1 MLTVRG
7 EIHNRARAKQL
18 RDFSGLLF
26 GNITPTDIDG
36 LIEYHG
42 KGYIGIEMK
51 LTGASLGLGQKL
63 AFERLTDDLSRAG
76 KPTIYIIA
84 SHDSDD
90 PNEDID
96 VANAIVSEYRFKGKW
111 RTLQSRYTVRDL
123 AVLFI
128 EKILTKR
135 RVK

>member
-1 MLTVRG
+1 MQHKRG
-7 EIHNRARAKQL
+7 TIHSRARAKQL

-26 GNITPTDIDG
+26 GNITATDIDG

-42 KGYIGIEMK
+42 KGYIGIETK
-51 LTGASLGLGQKL
+51 LNGASLGFGQKL

-96 VANAIVSEYRFKGKW
+96 VANAIVAEYRFKGKW
-111 RTLQSRYTVRDL
+111 RTLKSRYTVRDL
-123 AVLFI
+123 TVMFMERVL
-128 EKILTKR
+128 KAIL
-135 RVK
+135 V